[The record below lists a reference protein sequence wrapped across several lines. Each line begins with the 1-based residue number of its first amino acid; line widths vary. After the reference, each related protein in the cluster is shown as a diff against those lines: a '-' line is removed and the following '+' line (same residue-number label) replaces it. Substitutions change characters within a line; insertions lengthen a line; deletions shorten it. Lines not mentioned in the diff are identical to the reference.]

1 MRIAI
6 DAMGGDFAPA
16 AVVEGAVLA
25 ARSLGAN
32 AVLVGDRERIVAE
45 LAKHETP
52 PGLIEIVHASQVIEM
67 DDAPSAA
74 LRCKP
79 DASMVVAA
87 KMLAAGEA
95 DAMVSAGNSGA
106 FMGAALLNLGTIEGV
121 SRPAIATVL
130 PSKQGH
136 MILLDAGA
144 ICDCRP
150 KHLVQFAR
158 MGEVYA
164 SRVMHIERPRIA
176 LLNIGEEPT
185 KGNELT
191 KGAYEALS
199 AADVN
204 FVGNVEGTNLL
215 TGIVDVAVCDG
226 FVGNIT
232 LKLGE
237 GWADLFVTLLQ
248 QELAQLPPPVRGD
261 PDLSRAL
268 RNLRRRLDYSEYGGA
283 LLLGVTGVVV
293 ISHGRST
300 PKAVCAAVRVAK
312 ESVESGVVEGVR
324 SSFRD
329 RNMAAHVDAQDTDRE
344 EPANH

>member
-1 MRIAI
+1 
-6 DAMGGDFAPA
+6 MGGDFAPA
-16 AVVEGAVLA
+16 AIVEGAVLA
-25 ARSLGAN
+25 AQSFDAST
-32 AVLVGDRERIVAE
+32 VLVGDAERVAGE
-45 LAKHETP
+45 LAKHDAP
-52 PGLIEIVHASQVIEM
+52 PGRIEIVHASQVIEM
-67 DDAPSAA
+67 DEPPSTA

-79 DASMVVAA
+79 DASMMVAA
-87 KMLAAGEA
+87 RMVAAGEA
-95 DAMVSAGNSGA
+95 EGMVSAGNSGA
-106 FMGAALLNLGTIEGV
+106 SMGAALLNLGTIEGV

-136 MILLDAGA
+136 IILLDAGA

-158 MGEVYA
+158 MGDVYA
-164 SRVMHIERPRIA
+164 SRVMHIERPRVA

-199 AADVN
+199 AADLN

-215 TGIVDVAVCDG
+215 TGVADVVVCDG

-237 GWADLFVTLLQ
+237 GWADLFVTLLLH
-248 QELAQLPPPVRGD
+248 ELAQLPPALRD
-261 PDLSRAL
+261 NADFARAL
-268 RNLRRRLDYSEYGGA
+268 ENLRRRLDYSEYGGA

-300 PKAVCAAVRVAK
+300 PKAVCGAIRVAK
-312 ESVESGVVEGVR
+312 ESVENGVVEGVR
-324 SSFRD
+324 SSFRE
-329 RNMAAHVDAQDTDRE
+329 RNMVAHVDAQDADTE
-344 EPANH
+344 ESTSH